1 MDGFFLFYG
10 LPWPVVV
17 LFTIALLIVLIGH
30 GWAVILFITGGK
42 VVATSIEPDEAITDS
57 FHWIFLVPALN
68 EEVTIADSVSRL
80 REVQARNRTIMVIDD
95 GSTDRTP
102 DVLAEIGGPDL
113 EVMRRD
119 LPNAQLGKAAALN
132 AAWRHIRD
140 DVLARPEFAGVT
152 EDKVILVIVDADGR
166 LDPTAPAYLATH
178 LQDPQVGGVQ
188 VSVRIYNR
196 YNPLTWM
203 QDIEFG
209 VYGGLYQL
217 GRTHWGTAGMGGNGQ
232 ANRLSALNSV
242 VTDSAD
248 GPWNHTLTE
257 DQDIG
262 LHLMRNGWRGHHE
275 VRTTVAQQGVSDI
288 KRLYKQRT
296 RWSQGNIQAMSH
308 LRGIG
313 EVKASPIAKLDL
325 TWALL
330 QPPLQAFIGLSTIVA
345 LLCALILNTP
355 FIASNSQWA
364 WLWLLF
370 LFFLAFGGT
379 AIGCLAAGRG
389 NGFSGYVRGLLT
401 AIPYAF
407 YSWIL
412 WPVIVRASWRQLRGA
427 TGWDKTTREPLEADV
442 SAPQ

>member
-30 GWAVILFITGGK
+30 GWAVILFVTGGK
-42 VVATSIEPDEAITDS
+42 VAATAVEPNDELTDS

-80 REVQARNRTIMVIDD
+80 REVQARHRTIMVIDD

-102 DVLAEIGGPDL
+102 EVLASIAGPDL

-140 DVLARPEFAGVT
+140 DVLARPEFVEVS
-152 EDKVILVIVDADGR
+152 EDKVVLVIVDADGR

-296 RWSQGNIQAMSH
+296 RWSQGNIQAMHH

-325 TWALL
+325 VWALL

-345 LLCALILNTP
+345 LLCAVVLNTP
-355 FIASNSQWA
+355 FIAGNSQWA

-389 NGFSGYVRGLLT
+389 NGFMGYVRGLAT

-427 TGWDKTTREPLEADV
+427 KGWDKTTREPLEADV